1 MLGSDEAIKMESI
14 NGKFLITIL
23 VEVDGIAFGIDVGTE
38 LGTLDGSFSG
48 SHNSSIEVLLLGY
61 AKVYTDGKVLSS
73 HEVIKL
79 V

>member
-1 MLGSDEAIKMESI
+1 MLRAII
-14 NGKFLITIL
+14 G
-23 VEVDGIAFGIDVGTE
+23 EVDGIAFGIDVGTL

-73 HEVIKL
+73 DEGIKL
-79 V
+79 VLSDIKVPDTIIG